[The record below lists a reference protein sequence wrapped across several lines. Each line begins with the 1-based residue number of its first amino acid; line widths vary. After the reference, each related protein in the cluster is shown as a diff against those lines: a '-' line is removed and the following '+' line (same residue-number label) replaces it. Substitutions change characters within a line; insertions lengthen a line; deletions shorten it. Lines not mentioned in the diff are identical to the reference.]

1 MKKEILLKPEKASL
15 SLFLKLEK
23 KKLIRLIRPLKKT
36 IETRTKTGAVERFYT
51 SRSKNGSHTFM
62 SVGKRTEDIKL
73 SFHDDNE
80 EFLLI
85 NPLNLKFKKL
95 YLVISYLKKKDFF
108 KKAEN
113 NALSAKDFAAIELE
127 FNNPAL
133 SFFIMLKDTV
143 HCETTDN
150 SGGQHPVFFV
160 TEASR
165 LKDNKIR
172 MKNFD
177 IRLGFSKN
185 PKVYNC
191 REF

>member
-1 MKKEILLKPEKASL
+1 MKKEILLKPEKVSL
-15 SLFLKLEK
+15 SLFLRLEK

-36 IETRTKTGAVERFYT
+36 IETRTKTGAAERFYT
-51 SRSKNGSHTFM
+51 SRSKHGSHTFM

-73 SFHDDNE
+73 SCHDDNE

-95 YLVISYLKKKDFF
+95 YLIVSYLKKKDFL
-108 KKAEN
+108 KKSESA
-113 NALSAKDFAAIELE
+113 ALSSKDFAALELE

-133 SFFIMLKDTV
+133 SFFIMLKDTI
-143 HCETTDN
+143 HCEMTDK
-150 SGGQHPVFFV
+150 SEGQHPVFFV

-172 MKNFD
+172 MKNFN
-177 IRLGFSKN
+177 IQLSAEK
-185 PKVYNC
+185 K
-191 REF
+191 